1 MTKILVIGAS
11 GFVGSHLARALLAEG
26 QVVRCLAR
34 TPAKVG
40 GLLAA
45 GAEVVQGDMADVAS
59 LERAMDGVRAVYV
72 SVQTLSAQPGA
83 AGQDFMAAETQG
95 MRNIAAACAASGL
108 RRLIYVTSLGVEPNS
123 PSEWVRG
130 RWGIEQALLTSGLDV
145 TIIRP
150 GMIVGK
156 GGLGFGMTVAQAK
169 QRVALVL
176 GTGRLRMR
184 HIAVDDLT
192 YYLRG
197 VLDDPRAHCQTY
209 EVGGDELYTKDQMI
223 DLTAEVLGR
232 RPPLKVH
239 VPLAVLA
246 AAAPLIERLSKAAS
260 KGAIKAIADGLA
272 VEGVGDPLPIRS
284 LLPRPPLS
292 YRAAVQ
298 RALVEE
304 KS

>member
-1 MTKILVIGAS
+1 FA
-11 GFVGSHLARALLAEG
+11 
-26 QVVRCLAR
+26 VRCLAR
-34 TPAKVG
+34 TPAKVQ
-40 GLLAA
+40 GLAAA
-45 GAEVVQGDMADVAS
+45 GADVVQGDMADEAS
-59 LERAMDGVRAVYV
+59 LRRALDGVQAVYV
-72 SVQTLSAQPGA
+72 SVQTLAAQPGGP

-95 MRNIAAACAASGL
+95 MRNIAAACTASGV
-108 RRLIYVTSLGVEPNS
+108 RRLIYVTSLGIDPNS

-130 RWGIEQALLTSGLDV
+130 RWAIEQALLTSGLDV

-197 VLDDPRAHCQTY
+197 VLDDPRAHGQVY
-209 EVGGDELYTKDQMI
+209 EVGGDELYAKDRMI

-232 RPPLKVH
+232 RPPIKIH
-239 VPLAVLA
+239 VPLSLLA
-246 AAAPLIERLSKAAS
+246 AVAPLIERLSKAAS

-272 VEGVGDPLPIRS
+272 VEGVGDPMPIRAI
-284 LLPRPPLS
+284 LPRPPLS

-298 RALVEE
+298 RALAEE